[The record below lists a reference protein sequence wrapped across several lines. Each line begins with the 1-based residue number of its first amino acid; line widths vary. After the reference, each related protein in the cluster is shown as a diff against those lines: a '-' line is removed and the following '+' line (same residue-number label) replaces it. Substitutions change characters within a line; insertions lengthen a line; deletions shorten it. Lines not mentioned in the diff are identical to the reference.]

1 MSKSPATDAALAGD
15 REAVESALDR
25 LLPGEATPPPDLH
38 RGMRYAVFAGGK
50 RLRPLLVL
58 SGCRACGGSI
68 EQAVA
73 AAAAVEMIHTYSLVH
88 DDLPAMDDDSLRRGK
103 PTTHVVFGE
112 ALAILVGDA
121 LLTRAVEVL
130 TDGTHSPLPAPLR
143 LAVLGTLAAAAGST
157 NMAGGQALDLQAE
170 GRKVNLAA
178 VEDLHRRK
186 TGALIEASVVAGGQC
201 AGAGED
207 ALRALRRYGS
217 ALGLAFQIVDDILDV
232 TGSTHELGKS
242 AGKDERAGK
251 ATFPALLGL
260 EASRARAHELA
271 DRALASLR
279 DFGPEADSLRRL
291 ADALTR
297 RES

>member
-1 MSKSPATDAALAGD
+1 VSKAPSIDPSLAVD
-15 REAVESALDR
+15 REAVENALDR
-25 LLPGEATPPPDLH
+25 LLPGETTPPPDLH

-50 RLRPLLVL
+50 RLRPLLML
-58 SGCRACGGSI
+58 AGCRACGGTI
-68 EQAVA
+68 EEAVP

-112 ALAILVGDA
+112 AMAILVGDA

-130 TDGTHSPLPAPLR
+130 TDGTDSPLPPSRR

-157 NMAGGQALDLQAE
+157 SMAGGQALDLQAE
-170 GRKVNLAA
+170 GRKLDLAA

-207 ALRALRRYGS
+207 SLRALRRYG
-217 ALGLAFQIVDDILDV
+217 AAIGLAFQIVDDILDV
-232 TGSTHELGKS
+232 TGSTDELGKS
-242 AGKDERAGK
+242 AGKDEQAGK

-271 DRALASLR
+271 DQALDSLR
-279 DFGPEADSLRRL
+279 EFGPEAGSLRGL
-291 ADALTR
+291 VHALTR